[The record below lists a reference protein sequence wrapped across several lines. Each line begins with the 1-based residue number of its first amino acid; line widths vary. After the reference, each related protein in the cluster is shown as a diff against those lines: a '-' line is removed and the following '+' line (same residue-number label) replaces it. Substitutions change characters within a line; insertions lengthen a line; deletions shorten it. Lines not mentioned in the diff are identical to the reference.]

1 MTGNA
6 CWWWWF
12 VLGSLLGW
20 MANGWLGYKTRLAMG
35 RGGEISVDRHAHDGA
50 QQVVEPSLEQIH
62 DKPVPVN
69 RTQVLEAQG
78 VQGRPEGQEGQEVQA
93 VQPTVVQS
101 SPPLS
106 IDAVT
111 APTAVPDA
119 HETVSAADPQLAPE
133 RPVGKIM
140 DRALERLIERQ
151 AAERLRAGVDKGA
164 AK

>member
-6 CWWWWF
+6 CWWWWL

-20 MANGWLGYKTRLAMG
+20 MAKGWLAYKTRLAMG

-50 QQVVEPSLEQIH
+50 QQLIEPSLEQIH

-78 VQGRPEGQEGQEVQA
+78 VQGGPEGQEGQEGQEVQPK
-93 VQPTVVQS
+93 VMQS
-101 SPPLS
+101 TPHLS
-106 IDAVT
+106 IDALT

-119 HETVSAADPQLAPE
+119 QATVSAADPQLAPE